1 MKNKGVRLTQKT
13 AKALIQREL
22 NLSASRLKTE
32 RAEGGVYIYKMTLG
46 RFEITVENDWFERN
60 GLYVLEISSGTGE
73 AMRLYYD
80 PDTLE
85 ENCEAEDKNRAE
97 IRKEHCEGARLCR
110 PHGRAR
116 NEAAQA
122 APPFASSLLVSGRG
136 GCRVRLRRGG
146 CGGGSDGG
154 RQPRRA
160 GSSVPRAYA

>member
-1 MKNKGVRLTQKT
+1 MKNNACVRLTQKT

-22 NLSASRLKTE
+22 NLSASRLKKE
-32 RAEGGVYIYKMTLG
+32 RAKGGAYIYKMTLG

-97 IRKEHCEGARLCR
+97 IRKEHCEGCALM
-110 PHGRAR
+110 
-116 NEAAQA
+116 QA
-122 APPFASSLLVSGRG
+122 APPFASSLPTSGRG
-136 GCRVRLRRGG
+136 GCRVRLRRSG
-146 CGGGSDGG
+146 CDGGSDGG
-154 RQPRRA
+154 RQPRRS
-160 GSSVPRAYA
+160 GSGVAHTYT

>member
-1 MKNKGVRLTQKT
+1 MKNNACVRLTQKT

-22 NLSASRLKTE
+22 SLSASRLKKE
-32 RAEGGVYIYKMTLG
+32 RAKGGVYIYKMTLG

-97 IRKEHCEGARLCR
+97 IRKEH
-110 PHGRAR
+110 
-116 NEAAQA
+116 
-122 APPFASSLLVSGRG
+122 
-136 GCRVRLRRGG
+136 
-146 CGGGSDGG
+146 
-154 RQPRRA
+154 
-160 GSSVPRAYA
+160 

>member
-1 MKNKGVRLTQKT
+1 MKKQCVRS
-13 AKALIQREL
+13 ADAEDGESLIQREL

-32 RAEGGVYIYKMTLG
+32 RAKGGVYIYKMTLG

-97 IRKEHCEGARLCR
+97 IRKEHCEGCALMQ
-110 PHGRAR
+110 
-116 NEAAQA
+116 AAQEGA
-122 APPFASSLLVSGRG
+122 
-136 GCRVRLRRGG
+136 
-146 CGGGSDGG
+146 
-154 RQPRRA
+154 Q
-160 GSSVPRAYA
+160 

>member
-1 MKNKGVRLTQKT
+1 MKNNACVRLTQKT

-22 NLSASRLKTE
+22 NLSASRLKKE

-85 ENCEAEDKNRAE
+85 ENRFAATRRTPTTAEATSKGVDLLQGASIFYRA
-97 IRKEHCEGARLCR
+97 
-110 PHGRAR
+110 
-116 NEAAQA
+116 
-122 APPFASSLLVSGRG
+122 FAGNGLYFYEELRILVET
-136 GCRVRLRRGG
+136 C
-146 CGGGSDGG
+146 
-154 RQPRRA
+154 P
-160 GSSVPRAYA
+160 

>member
-1 MKNKGVRLTQKT
+1 MKNNACVRLTQKT

-97 IRKEHCEGARLCR
+97 IRKEHCEGCVFMRT
-110 PHGRAR
+110 
-116 NEAAQA
+116 
-122 APPFASSLLVSGRG
+122 
-136 GCRVRLRRGG
+136 VREGT
-146 CGGGSDGG
+146 
-154 RQPRRA
+154 Q
-160 GSSVPRAYA
+160 

>member
-1 MKNKGVRLTQKT
+1 MKNKGLRLTQKT

-97 IRKEHCEGARLCR
+97 KHFKACGTDEKRNKTLCQGGLQEG
-110 PHGRAR
+110 GVQQGKG
-116 NEAAQA
+116 AA
-122 APPFASSLLVSGRG
+122 
-136 GCRVRLRRGG
+136 
-146 CGGGSDGG
+146 
-154 RQPRRA
+154 
-160 GSSVPRAYA
+160 